1 MFKNNFFT
9 EHLRTTASGHFHSL
23 NNLFTRLFILAN
35 MIYHGFQAWWISWAL
50 HLENFTKQ
58 TTHRSSRSLMFFRI
72 GVLKNFTNS
81 TGEICK
87 MFKITF
93 FYKSPLVAASWPS
106 YCCTGRRISLRYQL
120 ELVWLNWLTFIYTC
134 WISVFYPAI
143 LHLKVTEAAPLVF
156 YKKALRNIHW
166 EAPVLLIKNE
176 TY

>member
-1 MFKNNFFT
+1 MEAAVSFSEQVFLK
-9 EHLRTTASGHFHSL
+9 
-23 NNLFTRLFILAN
+23 
-35 MIYHGFQAWWISWAL
+35 ISQISQV
-50 HLENFTKQ
+50 F
-58 TTHRSSRSLMFFRI
+58 SC
-72 GVLKNFTNS
+72 
-81 TGEICK
+81 EICE

-93 FYKSPLVAASWPS
+93 FYKSPPVAASWPS
-106 YCCTGRRISLRYQL
+106 YCCIGRRISLRYQL

-156 YKKALRNIHW
+156 YKKAFRNIHW